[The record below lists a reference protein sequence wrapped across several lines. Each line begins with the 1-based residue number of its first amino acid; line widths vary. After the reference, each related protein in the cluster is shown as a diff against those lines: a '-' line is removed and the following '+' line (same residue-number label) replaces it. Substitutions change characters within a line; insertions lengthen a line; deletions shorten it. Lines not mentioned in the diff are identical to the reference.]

1 MTVFIL
7 DAISEERIAR
17 ALEAG
22 EFDDLP
28 GAGEPLEL
36 DDDSLVPGELR
47 AAYRILKNA
56 GYVPPEVEALN
67 EAAGL
72 ERLIRS
78 LGEGDT
84 RARAV
89 ARLNLICARLGE
101 GRRGA
106 RIAPLYLD
114 RILERLET
122 R

>member
-1 MTVFIL
+1 MFIL
-7 DAISEERIAR
+7 DAIAEERIAR

-28 GAGEPLEL
+28 GADKPLEL
-36 DDDSLVPGELR
+36 DDDSLVPEELR

-56 GYVPPEVEALN
+56 GFVPPEVEALN

-78 LGEGDT
+78 LGEGD
-84 RARAV
+84 ARGKAV
-89 ARLNLICARLGE
+89 ARLDLLTARLAE
-101 GRRGA
+101 GRPGA
-106 RIAPLYLD
+106 RLHPAYLD
-114 RILERLET
+114 RVLEKLESS